1 MKKEKKTEKIPVF
14 LQSALWS
21 YDIKKMDPRDR
32 ADKRIII
39 EQVLNYG
46 TWKQLEWVVNFYTW
60 REIKE
65 VVKKPSRGIWF
76 EQSLNY
82 WTRFFGIRTRA
93 EKYKRALVRM
103 VPDFNDMSMY
113 VPGNS

>member
-1 MKKEKKTEKIPVF
+1 MKKVKKSEKVPAF

-21 YDIKKMDPRDR
+21 YDIKKFNPRDR
-32 ADKRIII
+32 ADKKIII

-46 TWKQLEWVVNFYTW
+46 TWKQLEWVVNFYSW

-65 VVKKPSRGIWF
+65 VVKNPSRGIWF

-82 WTRFFGIRTRA
+82 WTQFFGIKRQSKKYERA
-93 EKYKRALVRM
+93 IFRII
-103 VPDFNDMSMY
+103 PDFNNMAMY